1 MRRFDTK
8 DHLAMIRKAVGAIVR
23 VRGSE
28 AETILLE
35 MLKWN
40 NGRQTAIKHLAE
52 VGTVRAVP
60 LLSPLADAGLV
71 VSNEERMAQK
81 AIQAIQSRLGDVEA
95 GGLSVASLQSEAGG
109 LSVAA
114 ENGRLSIA
122 KKQNAR

>member
-1 MRRFDTK
+1 
-8 DHLAMIRKAVGAIVR
+8 MIRKAVGAIVR